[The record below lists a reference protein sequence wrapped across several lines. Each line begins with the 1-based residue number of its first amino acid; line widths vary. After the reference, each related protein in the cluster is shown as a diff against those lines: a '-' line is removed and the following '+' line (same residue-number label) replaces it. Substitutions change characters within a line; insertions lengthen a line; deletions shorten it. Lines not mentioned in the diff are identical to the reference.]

1 MKVKYRYDTLSGDQR
16 HITVILIIMVAVICF
31 IKLYSDSKGT
41 NADLIL
47 LICLPVMMYF
57 VLYTFH
63 TSIFTADD
71 SGVTFGRIFKK
82 RIAYSSIRGID
93 IRTEVREQ
101 IFRRAKRSR
110 VTEIITFHCDDGDH
124 SFAGIIE
131 PSRKSLTYVQ
141 GSTGVSA
148 EDKANS
154 AFSRLK
160 YFIESKRYL

>member
-1 MKVKYRYDTLSGDQR
+1 MKVKYRYDTLSGSQT
-16 HITVILIIMVAVICF
+16 HITVILIVIIAVISF
-31 IKLYSDSKGT
+31 VKLYSDRTGS

-47 LICLPVMMYF
+47 LILTSVMMYF

-63 TSIFTADD
+63 TSVFYADD
-71 SGVTFGRIFKK
+71 NCVTFGRIFKK
-82 RIAYSSIRGID
+82 RIAYSSIRDID

-101 IFRRAKRSR
+101 VYRRAKRSR

-141 GSTGVSA
+141 GSTGVTA

-154 AFSRLK
+154 AFSMLK